1 MRAGLAALVAL
12 VLVFCG
18 TAAGGPTTPDRA
30 GPPAATETPTGK
42 PLAPDDV
49 HRQPG
54 EPLAAPIIEGPM
66 RDRRAPVLLYLHGGG
81 WVITGRQALD
91 DNRATIRRWSSKG
104 VAVWGADYRRDGLSL
119 PDAEAAYRALRRRVG
134 SRRRICIL
142 GESSGG
148 ALALLV
154 AAKYSRIDCVVTY
167 AAVGDLRLLT
177 SGPLATE
184 VEDWLLPDGGY
195 RRWDPM
201 TNARRVR
208 QPVVL
213 VHHVADTTV
222 PALHS
227 RRLQRRLPHATL
239 IELGSAGPSGVRT
252 AHGQRTTRE
261 AERRAFRI
269 ALRLVRDRVRG
280 WNDHAPRQGLK
291 GLERA
296 GRPGPTRITL
306 PDR

>member
-1 MRAGLAALVAL
+1 MRAGPAALVAL
-12 VLVFCG
+12 VLVLCG
-18 TAAGGPTTPDRA
+18 TAAGSTTPPDRA

-54 EPLAAPIIEGPM
+54 EPLAAPIIEGPI

-81 WVITGRQALD
+81 WVVTGRQALD

-119 PDAEAAYRALRRRVG
+119 PDAEAAYRSVRRRVG
-134 SRRRICIL
+134 SRRRICVL

-148 ALALLV
+148 ALALLL
-154 AAKYSRIDCVVTY
+154 AAKYSKIACVVTY
-167 AAVGDLRLLT
+167 AAVGDFRLLT

-184 VEDWLLPDGGY
+184 VKDWLLPVGGY

-208 QPVVL
+208 QRVLL
-213 VHHVADTTV
+213 VHHVDDATV

-227 RRLQRRLPHATL
+227 RRLHRRLPRSTL
-239 IELGSAGPSGVRT
+239 IELQSSGARGART
-252 AHGQRTTRE
+252 THGQRTSRG
-261 AERRAFRI
+261 AERRAFRA
-269 ALRLVRDRVRG
+269 ALRLVRDR
-280 WNDHAPRQGLK
+280 
-291 GLERA
+291 
-296 GRPGPTRITL
+296 GPS
-306 PDR
+306 